1 MPRRPN
7 APSQPSGEEL
17 PYSRLPEIA
26 PGRGF
31 DLLDG
36 VRVLDLTTSVAGPFA
51 TLLLGDLG
59 CEIVKVEHPTGG
71 DDARAW
77 GPPFL
82 DGESLWFLS
91 VNRNKNSLALDYA
104 SDQGRAVLRELVL
117 KSDVVVVNRPPRSA
131 TKLGIDAATLT
142 ALKPDLI
149 YVSITGFGLTGE
161 RADLACYDLIAEGYS
176 GVMDV
181 TGEAD
186 GPPQKIGTPAADM
199 LAGSDAALATV
210 AALYARTRTGRGRVI
225 DVALVESMTRF
236 LTCRITPYLGSGE
249 IPRRSGAKDSVI
261 AIYQAFDTADEPLT
275 LGLGTDAIWKRFWE
289 AVGDP
294 VYGAD
299 PAFGSNAKR
308 RASRAAI
315 VDKIQEILRGKP
327 RAEWLDLFAKAR
339 IPAGPINR
347 VDEIAADP
355 HLAARGLLYRLV
367 DDGREIPQIGTG
379 FQLDGE
385 ANVPR
390 RAPPRLG
397 ADTQTVLQSLL
408 GYTDDRIR
416 ALKAS
421 GTI

>member
-1 MPRRPN
+1 MPHRPN

-17 PYSRLPEIA
+17 PHSLLPETA

-31 DLLDG
+31 DLLEG

-59 CEIVKVEHPTGG
+59 CEIVKVEHPTAG

-104 SDQGRAVLRELVL
+104 ADEGRAVLRELVL
-117 KSDVVVVNRPPRSA
+117 KSDVVVVNRPPRSTA
-131 TKLGIDAATLT
+131 KLGIDAATLT

-294 VYGAD
+294 AYGAD
-299 PAFGSNAKR
+299 PVFSSNAKR
-308 RASRAAI
+308 RAARAAI
-315 VDKIQEILRGKP
+315 VEKIQELLRRKP
-327 RAEWLDLFAKAR
+327 RAEWLALFGQAR

-355 HLAARGLLYRLV
+355 HLAARGLFYRLV
-367 DDGREIPQIGTG
+367 DDGREVPQIGTG
-379 FQLDGE
+379 FQLDGA

-397 ADTQTVLQSLL
+397 ADTQAVLQSLL

-416 ALKAS
+416 ALKA
-421 GTI
+421 GGII